1 MSYKVNKTNGDLL
14 VDLLDGIVDE
24 DTTNLTLI
32 GRNYS
37 GFGEFLNENFVKL
50 LENFANVDAPDA
62 AIAGQLWYD
71 TTAQKL
77 KVYNGESWV
86 EAGSPFVQQEQPQMI
101 AGDLWINNLTNQFY
115 FFDGADL
122 TLVGPV
128 YSQQQG
134 KSGFETRSIRDT
146 QNRLRTI
153 VEIWSGGTLVAVM
166 SSLTFTPLAGQEI
179 TGITGD
185 VQKGINVID
194 TETFKFIGT
203 ADSAENLVTSE
214 GDVVT
219 ADSFLSAIAD
229 DVTTGA
235 LTISNSDGLT
245 IGTSNNNN
253 SYVSGTN
260 FITENQLLD
269 HDYRIRVRSTLNGG
283 DILDA
288 ITVDA
293 GNTRVGIFNAAPA
306 YNLDVTGDARI
317 TGNLTVDGT
326 TTTVNS
332 TTVQV
337 DDKNIELGTVDVPT
351 DATADGGGITLRGTS
366 DKTLSWSN
374 STTNW
379 TSNQS
384 FDLTSGNSYKIDD
397 NVVLNSTTLGSQVV
411 NSSLTSVG
419 TLTSLNVGVTN
430 FTAINDNVITTTG
443 GALEIKSDGD
453 LVIKNNA
460 GSTNTVKIT
469 GVADPTANQDVST
482 KAYTDAAVLGIDVAI
497 TLDITGLSVD
507 DTSTDDIHILL
518 NDLYPT
524 AGKPNGALA
533 RVYTV
538 EYSFVVSDVNVTV
551 SKNNANTGTLDY
563 EEVDVM
569 NTAGTGAETVMRSI
583 AAANAA
589 GGTVATTIT
598 RLLKTYEIVSPFG
611 SPEWQ
616 HVSNGTPSVITV

>member
-1 MSYKVNKTNGDLL
+1 
-14 VDLLDGIVDE
+14 
-24 DTTNLTLI
+24 
-32 GRNYS
+32 
-37 GFGEFLNENFVKL
+37 
-50 LENFANVDAPDA
+50 
-62 AIAGQLWYD
+62 
-71 TTAQKL
+71 
-77 KVYNGESWV
+77 
-86 EAGSPFVQQEQPQMI
+86 
-101 AGDLWINNLTNQFY
+101 
-115 FFDGADL
+115 
-122 TLVGPV
+122 
-128 YSQQQG
+128 
-134 KSGFETRSIRDT
+134 
-146 QNRLRTI
+146 
-153 VEIWSGGTLVAVM
+153 
-166 SSLTFTPLAGQEI
+166 
-179 TGITGD
+179 

-203 ADSAENLVTSE
+203 ADSAENMVTSE

-374 STTNW
+374 STSNW

-384 FDLTSGNSYKIDD
+384 FDLVSGNSYKIDN
-397 NVVLNSTTLGSQVV
+397 NVVLNSTTLGSQIV

-430 FTAINDNVITTTG
+430 FTAINDNVVTTTG

-482 KAYTDAAVLGIDVAI
+482 KAYTDTAVLGIDVAI